1 MDHPFF
7 GCGFMTFQEIA
18 KEYRRPRDVPF
29 FGHVSL
35 GLQRD
40 AVSHN
45 ILMTVFAEQGLL
57 GIVPY
62 LLIFVFFLRTS
73 WKAYRALPHDGLVSK
88 DFVVCVWA
96 GMIAYFVNA
105 MFMEMRYFEYI
116 NVLFYFL
123 MGMMMGIYEQW
134 AAGRGEALVPGG
146 ARVEA
151 VR

>member
-45 ILMTVFAEQGLL
+45 IFMTIFAEQGLL

-73 WKAYRALPHDGLVSK
+73 RKAYQALPRDGLISK

-96 GMIAYFVNA
+96 AMVAYFVNA

-134 AAGRGEALVPGG
+134 AAGRGEALVRTDTT
-146 ARVEA
+146 AEA
-151 VR
+151 LR